1 MWGEDVDGKKVRGGQ
16 VTAAGPGTTLVG
28 RYLLGERLASDL
40 VDVTAWSAHDSV
52 LNRSVRVSLLAGE
65 HVAEA
70 IDSAR
75 RAALVADP
83 RLTRVLDV
91 GTDDG
96 VAYVITEPF
105 AGITLS
111 EVVAGGIVDAQ
122 QARAIVGEAA
132 AALEVARRRGVHHL
146 ALRPEALRVDG
157 DRVVVTGLG
166 LDAGI
171 SGQDQ
176 HDADETSRADT
187 LGLVAL
193 LYYAMTARWAGPSL
207 DVPWISPDSV
217 HPLPAQRDAAGVLPL
232 STLVPGAPTD
242 LSDLCT
248 KVFADAE
255 ASPTRAGTDGGGS
268 TNDDTQEFDSLAA
281 PPSSP
286 ADLVSALEP
295 WGALSVVA
303 ALPTFVQPPA
313 PTAPNRVSRQSI
325 RSAFDV
331 PLSTPPGTPPP
342 AVPFHR
348 PTTGRIHRVPLTGAS
363 ALPDGASYPAPTY
376 ADAPVAYAASSAPAT
391 GAYPTQV
398 AYQHQPPTGSHPTAP
413 PPPPVAPV
421 TAQPTGQGPA
431 VDPATGPRTGP
442 FATTSAKKTSVKSTW
457 VIMPVVLLL
466 VIAAVV
472 WGVKS
477 GLGGFGAVLTPGSAQ
492 GGSST
497 TGSQPPE
504 TAPDDGEVPV
514 NTEPLPIA
522 AGGLLD
528 PDVANPDDV
537 GEKPESVPLAVDGD
551 PTTFWYTYS
560 YNTAAFGG
568 NKTKTGY
575 TFTLDAEATVQR
587 IVLDT
592 NNTGGRV
599 EVRAVTDDAPTGGDV
614 LASGTFSD
622 TVELALDP
630 ATEGTTFVL
639 YITEL
644 PTNGDGKFRVELNEI
659 TVY

>member
-1 MWGEDVDGKKVRGGQ
+1 M
-16 VTAAGPGTTLVG
+16 TAAGPGTTLVG
-28 RYLLGERLASDL
+28 RYLLAERLASDL
-40 VDVTAWSAHDSV
+40 VDVTAWSAHDSI
-52 LNRSVRVSLLAGE
+52 LNRPVRVSLLAGE

-75 RAALVADP
+75 RAALVTDP

-96 VAYVITEPF
+96 LAYVITEPF
-105 AGITLS
+105 TGITLS

-132 AALEVARRRGVHHL
+132 SALEVARRRGVHHL

-176 HDADETSRADT
+176 HDADETSRTDT

-193 LYYAMTARWAGPSL
+193 LYYAMTARWAGTSL

-232 STLVPGAPTD
+232 SALVPGAPAD
-242 LSDLCT
+242 LSELCT

-255 ASPTRAGTDGGGS
+255 TARARVGADRATTS
-268 TNDDTQEFDSLAA
+268 DDTQEFDSLGA

-303 ALPTFVQPPA
+303 ALPAFVQPAAPPPA
-313 PTAPNRVSRQSI
+313 NRVSRQSI

-348 PTTGRIHRVPLTGAS
+348 PATGRIHRVPLAGS
-363 ALPDGASYPAPTY
+363 SSLPDGASYPAPTY
-376 ADAPVAYAASSAPAT
+376 ADVPATYQAAPTAPAT
-391 GAYPTQV
+391 GTY
-398 AYQHQPPTGSHPTAP
+398 PTAP
-413 PPPPVAPV
+413 PPPPVPSAPV
-421 TAQPTGQGPA
+421 GVATHAPASQAPAGHAPAETAA
-431 VDPATGPRTGP
+431 AEPRTGP
-442 FATTSAKKTSVKSTW
+442 FATTSAKKTSVKTTW
-457 VIMPVVLLL
+457 IIMPIVLLL
-466 VIAAVV
+466 VVVAVI

-477 GLGGFGAVLTPGSAQ
+477 GLGAFDAVVTPGSDQ
-492 GGSST
+492 GGSGASGAQT
-497 TGSQPPE
+497 PGE
-504 TAPDDGEVPV
+504 TPDDDDVPV
-514 NTEPLPIA
+514 NTEPLAIA
-522 AGGLLD
+522 EGGLLD
-528 PDVANPDDV
+528 PDVTDPNDV
-537 GEKPESVPLAVDGD
+537 GEKPEAVPFAVDGD
-551 PTTFWYTYS
+551 PATFWYTYS
-560 YNTAAFGG
+560 YNSAAFGG
-568 NKTKTGY
+568 NKSRTGY
-575 TFTLDAEATVQR
+575 TFTLADEATVQR

-592 NNTGGRV
+592 NNTGGHV
-599 EVRAVTDDAPTGGDV
+599 EVRAITDDEPNGGDV
-614 LASGTFSD
+614 LASAAFSQS
-622 TVELALDP
+622 VELELDP

-639 YITEL
+639 FITEL
-644 PTNGDGKFRVELNEI
+644 PTNAEGKFRVELKEI

>member
-1 MWGEDVDGKKVRGGQ
+1 MWGEDVDGKEVRGAQ

-28 RYLLGERLASDL
+28 RYLLAERLTSDL
-40 VDVTAWSAHDSV
+40 VDVTAFSAHDSV
-52 LNRSVRVSLLAGE
+52 LNRPVRVSLLTGE

-96 VAYVITEPF
+96 IAYVITEPF

-171 SGQDQ
+171 SGQEQ

-242 LSDLCT
+242 LSELCT

-255 ASPTRAGTDGGGS
+255 TARTSAGAEGGASTS
-268 TNDDTQEFDSLAA
+268 DDTQEFDSLAA

-286 ADLVSALEP
+286 ADLVSALAP

-313 PTAPNRVSRQSI
+313 PPTANRVSRQSI

-363 ALPDGASYPAPTY
+363 SLPDGASYPAPTY
-376 ADAPVAYAASSAPAT
+376 ADAPVAYAAAPAPAPTTGAYPAQVAPTQQQPAT
-391 GAYPTQV
+391 GA
-398 AYQHQPPTGSHPTAP
+398 HPAAP
-413 PPPPVAPV
+413 PPPPAGPA
-421 TAQPTGQGPA
+421 TAQPA
-431 VDPATGPRTGP
+431 AADPAAGSRTGP
-442 FATTSAKKTSVKSTW
+442 FATTSAKKSNVKSTW
-457 VIMPVVLLL
+457 IIMPIVLLL
-466 VIAAVV
+466 VLGAVV

-477 GLGGFGAVLTPGSAQ
+477 GLGGFGAVLTPGSQQ
-492 GGSST
+492 GGSAT
-497 TGSQPPE
+497 TGSQPPG
-504 TAPDDGEVPV
+504 TTTPDEGDVPV

-528 PDVANPDDV
+528 PDVANPDDI
-537 GEKPESVPLAVDGD
+537 GEKPEAVPLAVDGD
-551 PTTFWYTYS
+551 PTTFWYTFS

-575 TFTLDAEATVQR
+575 TFTLDEEATVQR

-592 NNTGGRV
+592 NNTGGHV

-614 LASGTFSD
+614 LASGAFSK
-622 TVELALDP
+622 TVDLTLDP
-630 ATEGTTFVL
+630 ATKGTTFVL

-644 PTNGDGKFRVELNEI
+644 PTNPQGKFRVELNEI

>member
-1 MWGEDVDGKKVRGGQ
+1 MWGEDVSGKEVRGGQ

-28 RYLLGERLASDL
+28 RYLLAERLASDL

-52 LNRSVRVSLLAGE
+52 LNRPVRVSLLAGE

-75 RAALVADP
+75 RAALVTDP

-176 HDADETSRADT
+176 HDADETSRTDT

-193 LYYAMTARWAGPSL
+193 LYYAMTARWAGTSL

-217 HPLPAQRDAAGVLPL
+217 HPLPAQRDATGVLPL
-232 STLVPGAPTD
+232 STLVPGAPSD
-242 LSDLCT
+242 LSELCT

-255 ASPTRAGTDGGGS
+255 NAPARAAADRAT

-295 WGALSVVA
+295 WGSLSVVA
-303 ALPTFVQPPA
+303 ALPTFVQPAGPPA
-313 PTAPNRVSRQSI
+313 ATRVSRQSI

-348 PTTGRIHRVPLTGAS
+348 PATGRIHRVPLAGS
-363 ALPDGASYPAPTY
+363 SSLPDGASYPAPTY
-376 ADAPVAYAASSAPAT
+376 ADAPA
-391 GAYPTQV
+391 
-398 AYQHQPPTGSHPTAP
+398 AYQAAPTGSYPTAP
-413 PPPPVAPV
+413 PPPPPVPSAPV
-421 TAQPTGQGPA
+421 GLAEHPPADAPAPEAQ
-431 VDPATGPRTGP
+431 TGP
-442 FATTSAKKTSVKSTW
+442 FTTTSAKKTSVKTTW
-457 VIMPVVLLL
+457 IIMPIVLLL
-466 VIAAVV
+466 VVVAVI

-477 GLGGFGAVLTPGSAQ
+477 GLSQFGAVVTPGSEQ
-492 GGSST
+492 GGSGTNGAQTPS
-497 TGSQPPE
+497 E
-504 TAPDDGEVPV
+504 TSDGGDVPV

-528 PDVANPDDV
+528 PDVADPNDV
-537 GEKPESVPLAVDGD
+537 GEKPEAVPLAVDGD
-551 PTTFWYTYS
+551 PSTFWYTYS
-560 YNTAAFGG
+560 YNSAAFGG
-568 NKTKTGY
+568 NKPRTGY
-575 TFTLDAEATVQR
+575 TFTLEDKATVQR

-614 LASGTFSD
+614 LASAAFSES
-622 TVELALDP
+622 VELELDP

-639 YITEL
+639 FITEL
-644 PTNGDGKFRVELNEI
+644 PTNPEGKFRVELNEI

>member
-1 MWGEDVDGKKVRGGQ
+1 MWGEDVSGKEVRGGQ

-28 RYLLGERLASDL
+28 RYLLAERLASDL

-52 LNRSVRVSLLAGE
+52 LNRPVRVSLLAGE

-96 VAYVITEPF
+96 IAYVITEPF

-146 ALRPEALRVDG
+146 ALRPEALRIDG

-176 HDADETSRADT
+176 HDADETSRTDT

-193 LYYAMTARWAGPSL
+193 LYYAMTARWAGTSL
-207 DVPWISPDSV
+207 DVPWISSDSV
-217 HPLPAQRDAAGVLPL
+217 HPLPAQRDATGVLPL
-232 STLVPGAPTD
+232 STLVPGAPSD
-242 LSDLCT
+242 LSELCT

-255 ASPTRAGTDGGGS
+255 TARARAGAGADRAT

-295 WGALSVVA
+295 WGSLSVVA
-303 ALPTFVQPPA
+303 ALPTFVQPAAPA
-313 PTAPNRVSRQSI
+313 AATRVSRQSI

-348 PTTGRIHRVPLTGAS
+348 PATGRIHRVPLAGS
-363 ALPDGASYPAPTY
+363 SSLPDGASYPAPTY
-376 ADAPVAYAASSAPAT
+376 ADAPATYQAAPA
-391 GAYPTQV
+391 GSA
-398 AYQHQPPTGSHPTAP
+398 TGSYPTAP
-413 PPPPVAPV
+413 PPPPVPTAPV
-421 TAQPTGQGPA
+421 GLAEHAPADVPASEAQ
-431 VDPATGPRTGP
+431 TGP
-442 FATTSAKKTSVKSTW
+442 FTTTSAKRTSVKTTW
-457 VIMPVVLLL
+457 IIMPIVLLL
-466 VIAAVV
+466 VVVAVI

-477 GLGGFGAVLTPGSAQ
+477 GLSQFGAVVTPGSEQ
-492 GGSST
+492 GGSGT
-497 TGSQPPE
+497 DGAQPPSE
-504 TAPDDGEVPV
+504 TPDGGEVPV

-528 PDVANPDDV
+528 PEVTDPNDV
-537 GEKPESVPLAVDGD
+537 GEKPEAVPLAVDGD
-551 PTTFWYTYS
+551 PSTFWYTYS
-560 YNTAAFGG
+560 YNSAAFGD
-568 NKTKTGY
+568 KKPRTGY
-575 TFTLDAEATVQR
+575 TFTLEDEATVQR

-599 EVRAVTDDAPTGGDV
+599 EVRAITDAEPTGGDV
-614 LASGTFSD
+614 LASAAFSENI
-622 TVELALDP
+622 ELELDP

-639 YITEL
+639 FITEL
-644 PTNGDGKFRVELNEI
+644 PTNPEGKFRVELNEI

>member
-1 MWGEDVDGKKVRGGQ
+1 M
-16 VTAAGPGTTLVG
+16 TTAGPGTTLVG
-28 RYLLGERLASDL
+28 RYLLAERLASDL

-52 LNRSVRVSLLAGE
+52 LNRTVRVSLVTGE

-176 HDADETSRADT
+176 HDAEKTSRTDT
-187 LGLVAL
+187 VGLVAL

-217 HPLPAQRDAAGVLPL
+217 HPLPAQRDASGIVPL
-232 STLVPGAPTD
+232 ATLVPGAPTD
-242 LSDLCT
+242 LSDLCAA
-248 KVFADAE
+248 VLADEEPRSSSAT
-255 ASPTRAGTDGGGS
+255 SGS
-268 TNDDTQEFDSLAA
+268 STTNDDTQEFDSLNA

-303 ALPTFVQPPA
+303 ALPTFVQPPPA
-313 PTAPNRVSRQSI
+313 PPAANRVSRQSI
-325 RSAFDV
+325 RNAFDV

-376 ADAPVAYAASSAPAT
+376 ADPAPAYAAAPVVPTAPVT
-391 GAYPTQV
+391 GSYPTH
-398 AYQHQPPTGSHPTAP
+398 AAPTGQYPTAP
-413 PPPPVAPV
+413 PPLPVPPPP
-421 TAQPTGQGPA
+421 AQPTAAAAEGA
-431 VDPATGPRTGP
+431 PRTGP
-442 FATTSAKKTSVKSTW
+442 FATTSAKKRGVRTTW
-457 VIMPVVLLL
+457 VVMPIVLLL
-466 VIAAVV
+466 VVVAVV
-472 WGVKS
+472 WGVKI
-477 GLGGFGAVLTPGSAQ
+477 GLQGFDPVVTPNAGQ
-492 GGSST
+492 GGT
-497 TGSQPPE
+497 TSEGSGTSPD
-504 TAPDDGEVPV
+504 ASGDDDGDEVVV
-514 NTEPLPIA
+514 NTEPLAIA
-522 AGGLLD
+522 SGGLLD
-528 PDVANPDDV
+528 PDVTDPNDV
-537 GEKPESVPLAVDGD
+537 GEKPEAVPRAIDGD
-551 PTTFWYTYS
+551 DSTYWFTYS
-560 YNTAAFGG
+560 YKSADFGRQ
-568 NKTKTGY
+568 KSRTGY
-575 TFTLDAEATVQR
+575 TVTLEEPATVQR
-587 IVLDT
+587 IVLST
-592 NNTGGRV
+592 NNTGGHV
-599 EVRAVTDDAPTGGDV
+599 EVRAVTDDGKAGDEV
-614 LASGTFSD
+614 LASSD
-622 TVELALDP
+622 LSGTVELELDP
-630 ATEGTTFVL
+630 TTEGTTFVL
-639 YITEL
+639 MFTEL
-644 PTNGDGKFRVELNEI
+644 PPTSDGFFRVELNEV

>member
-1 MWGEDVDGKKVRGGQ
+1 M
-16 VTAAGPGTTLVG
+16 TAAGPGTTLVG

-52 LNRSVRVSLLAGE
+52 LNRAVRVSLITGE

-91 GTDDG
+91 GTDEG
-96 VAYVITEPF
+96 AAYVITEPF

-111 EVVAGGIVDAQ
+111 EVVSGGLVDAQ

-176 HDADETSRADT
+176 RDPDETSRADT
-187 LGLVAL
+187 VGLVAL

-207 DVPWISPDSV
+207 DVPWISPESV
-217 HPLPAQRDAAGVLPL
+217 HPLPAQRDAGGVVPL
-232 STLVPGAPTD
+232 STLVPGAPAD
-242 LSDLCT
+242 LSELCAE
-248 KVFADAE
+248 VFAE
-255 ASPTRAGTDGGGS
+255 ADSPRSTTSSGS
-268 TNDDTQEFDSLAA
+268 GSADETQEFDALADSPA
-281 PPSSP
+281 SP
-286 ADLVSALEP
+286 ADIVTALAP

-303 ALPTFVQPPA
+303 ALPAFVQPSAPA
-313 PTAPNRVSRQSI
+313 APARVSRQSI

-348 PTTGRIHRVPLTGAS
+348 PATGRIHRVPLAGTAPG
-363 ALPDGASYPAPTY
+363 PDGADYPAPAY
-376 ADAPVAYAASSAPAT
+376 ADTPAPVYAAAPSAPTT
-391 GAYPTQV
+391 GAYP
-398 AYQHQPPTGSHPTAP
+398 AQPQPTNGYTAP
-413 PPPPVAPV
+413 PPPPPTTSP
-421 TAQPTGQGPA
+421 TAAVPPTE
-431 VDPATGPRTGP
+431 PRTGP
-442 FATTSAKKTSVKSTW
+442 FTTTSANKPKFRTTW
-457 VIMPVVLLL
+457 IIMPIVLLL
-466 VIAAVV
+466 VVVAVV
-472 WGVKS
+472 WAVKI
-477 GLGGFGAVLTPGSAQ
+477 GLSSVDDVVSSNPPSQ
-492 GGSST
+492 GTSSGSSESPGDT
-497 TGSQPPE
+497 E
-504 TAPDDGEVPV
+504 EDVPV
-514 NTEPLPIA
+514 NTTPLPIA
-522 AGGLLD
+522 SSGLLD
-528 PDVANPDDV
+528 PDVTDPNDI
-537 GEKPESVPLAVDGD
+537 GEKPEAVPFAIDGD
-551 PTTFWYTYS
+551 PSTFWYTFS
-560 YNTAAFGG
+560 YNSAAFGG
-568 NKTKTGY
+568 KKTKTGY
-575 TFTLDAEATVQR
+575 TITLEDPATVQR
-587 IVLDT
+587 IVLST

-599 EVRAVTDDAPTGGDV
+599 EVRAVTPDNPNGGEV
-614 LASGTFSD
+614 LASAALSD
-622 TVELALDP
+622 TVELELDP

-639 YITEL
+639 FFTEL
-644 PTNGDGKFRVELNEI
+644 PTNSEGKFRVELNEI

>member
-1 MWGEDVDGKKVRGGQ
+1 M
-16 VTAAGPGTTLVG
+16 TAAGPGTTLVG
-28 RYLLGERLASDL
+28 RYQLAERLASDL
-40 VDVTAWSAHDSV
+40 VDVTAWSAHDSI
-52 LNRSVRVSLLAGE
+52 LNRSVRVSLLTGE
-65 HVAEA
+65 HVAET

-75 RAALVADP
+75 RAALVTDP

-96 VAYVITEPF
+96 TAYVITEPF

-176 HDADETSRADT
+176 HDADETSRTDT

-193 LYYAMTARWAGPSL
+193 LYYAMTARWAGASL

-217 HPLPAQRDAAGVLPL
+217 HPLPAQRDAAGVVPL
-232 STLVPGAPTD
+232 STLVPGAPAD
-242 LSDLCT
+242 LSELCT

-255 ASPTRAGTDGGGS
+255 TARARAGTDRAT

-303 ALPTFVQPPA
+303 ALPTFVQPAAPPA
-313 PTAPNRVSRQSI
+313 ATRVSRQSI

-348 PTTGRIHRVPLTGAS
+348 PATGRIHRVPLAGSS

-376 ADAPVAYAASSAPAT
+376 ADAPATYQAAAAGLST
-391 GAYPTQV
+391 GSYPT
-398 AYQHQPPTGSHPTAP
+398 APTSPP
-413 PPPPVAPV
+413 PPPPVPPAPV
-421 TAQPTGQGPA
+421 GLAENAPDAVPA
-431 VDPATGPRTGP
+431 PEPRTGP
-442 FATTSAKKTSVKSTW
+442 FTTTSAKTKSVKTTW
-457 VIMPVVLLL
+457 IIMPIVLLL
-466 VIAAVV
+466 VVVAVV
-472 WGVKS
+472 WGVKF
-477 GLGGFGAVLTPGSAQ
+477 GLSNFGAVVTPDSGQ
-492 GGSST
+492 GGSGT
-497 TGSQPPE
+497 NGAE
-504 TAPDDGEVPV
+504 TPSGTPGADAPV
-514 NTEPLPIA
+514 NTEPLAIA

-528 PDVANPDDV
+528 PDVADPNDI
-537 GEKPESVPLAVDGD
+537 GEKPEAVPLAIDGD
-551 PTTFWYTYS
+551 PSTFWYTYS
-560 YNTAAFGG
+560 YNSAAFGG
-568 NKTKTGY
+568 NKPKTGY
-575 TFTLDAEATVQR
+575 TFTLEDEATVQR

-599 EVRAVTDDAPTGGDV
+599 EVRAITDDEPTGGDV
-614 LASGTFSD
+614 LASAAFSQN
-622 TVELALDP
+622 VELELDP

-639 YITEL
+639 FITEL
-644 PTNGDGKFRVELNEI
+644 PTNPEGKFRVELNEI